1 MRTGASTAY
10 SPVTTV
16 KRDQTVNVL
25 GQTTT
30 NGTVWYN
37 VTFNKNGVDYA
48 GWICGTYLAVT
59 GQTSADGSQGDTTTV
74 TDEEYVASLK
84 SAGFPDSYCNS
95 LLALHQKYPDWQ
107 FVPVQ
112 TGLDWNTVIANES
125 VVGRNLVQSSSN
137 DARKSTETGLMT
149 GRPTNGMVMTEQAG

>member
-1 MRTGASTAY
+1 M
-10 SPVTTV
+10 
-16 KRDQTVNVL
+16 
-25 GQTTT
+25 
-30 NGTVWYN
+30 
-37 VTFNKNGVDYA
+37 
-48 GWICGTYLAVT
+48 I
-59 GQTSADGSQGDTTTV
+59 
-74 TDEEYVASLK
+74 ASLK

-149 GRPTNGMVMTEQAG
+149 GRPTNGMVMTEQVGKCLLQLHSILHGSEKLPE

>member
-1 MRTGASTAY
+1 M
-10 SPVTTV
+10 
-16 KRDQTVNVL
+16 
-25 GQTTT
+25 
-30 NGTVWYN
+30 WYN

-84 SAGFPDSYCNS
+84 SAGFPGGYCNS

-137 DARKSTETGLMT
+137 DARKSTETGAYDWA
-149 GRPTNGMVMTEQAG
+149 TNKWYGYDGAGWVSASSIT

>member
-1 MRTGASTAY
+1 MASNGYIRSDFITLSTEDTSSGSTITDNSAQGAAGVVTNTNGNVYVRTGASTAY
-10 SPVTTV
+10 SPGTTV

-107 FVPVQ
+107 
-112 TGLDWNTVIANES
+112 
-125 VVGRNLVQSSSN
+125 
-137 DARKSTETGLMT
+137 
-149 GRPTNGMVMTEQAG
+149 